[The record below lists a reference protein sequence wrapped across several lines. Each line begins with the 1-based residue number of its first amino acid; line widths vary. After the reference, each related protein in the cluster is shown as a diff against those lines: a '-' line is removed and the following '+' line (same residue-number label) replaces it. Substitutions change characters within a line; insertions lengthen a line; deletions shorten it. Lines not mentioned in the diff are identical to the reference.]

1 MRALL
6 IAAAACLV
14 LAAPASAASTTLV
27 INEVDYDQPMTDT
40 AEFLELKNVSSA
52 AINLDPYSLEFV
64 NGNAGGAAVYRTFE
78 LPDFALAA
86 GDHYV
91 VCANPA
97 NTPNCDLDV
106 APETDLIQNGA
117 PDALGLRLGMT
128 LVDAVSYEGDTGAPY
143 TEGSGAGTDDADG
156 RASRAARTA
165 ATPTVTTSTSSSGR
179 SRPAPP
185 TAARRRR
192 AVRRVRR
199 RRGDADPRHPG
210 QRRREPRTRR
220 PVRHRGR
227 RRRRLPGFGGPGRL
241 LRPGGATPTSMRIR
255 TRRRA
260 CSWQAEA
267 RSTPATSSASR
278 GLRSSPSAGRSS
290 SA

>member
-1 MRALL
+1 MRLRGARSLSPVGQLVALGVVV
-6 IAAAACLV
+6 AVTA
-14 LAAPASAASTTLV
+14 LAPGAGAASTTLV

-143 TEGSGAGTDDADG
+143 TEGAGAGTDGRDG
-156 RASRAARTA
+156 RDLALH
-165 ATPTVTTSTSSSGR
+165 GR
-179 SRPAPP
+179 QRHRPQRRRLHPQADH
-185 TAARRRR
+185 ARRCQQLPAAAA

-199 RRGDADPRHPG
+199 PRGNADPRHPG
-210 QRRREPRTRR
+210 QRR
-220 PVRHRGR
+220 
-227 RRRRLPGFGGPGRL
+227 
-241 LRPGGATPTSMRIR
+241 
-255 TRRRA
+255 
-260 CSWQAEA
+260 
-267 RSTPATSSASR
+267 
-278 GLRSSPSAGRSS
+278 
-290 SA
+290 

>member
-27 INEVDYDQPMTDT
+27 INEVDYDQPMADT

-78 LPDFALAA
+78 LPDVALAA

-106 APETDLIQNGA
+106 TPETDLIQNGS
-117 PDALGLRLGMT
+117 PDALGLRLGTT

-143 TEGSGAGTDDADG
+143 TEGSGPGTDDATDG
-156 RASRAARTA
+156 ISR
-165 ATPTVTTSTSSSGR
+165 
-179 SRPAPP
+179 
-185 TAARRRR
+185 
-192 AVRRVRR
+192 
-199 RRGDADPRHPG
+199 
-210 QRRREPRTRR
+210 
-220 PVRHRGR
+220 
-227 RRRRLPGFGGPGRL
+227 
-241 LRPGGATPTSMRIR
+241 
-255 TRRRA
+255 
-260 CSWQAEA
+260 
-267 RSTPATSSASR
+267 
-278 GLRSSPSAGRSS
+278 
-290 SA
+290 

>member
-78 LPDFALAA
+78 LQDVALAA

-106 APETDLIQNGA
+106 TPETDLIQNGA
-117 PDALGLRLGMT
+117 PDALGLRLGTT

-143 TEGSGAGTDDADG
+143 TEGAGAGTDDGTDG
-156 RASRAARTA
+156 ISRCTDGSDTDRNDVDFIVRPITPGAANSCPPPPPPFGECGDGEDMPMYDIQGNGA
-165 ATPTVTTSTSSSGR
+165 ATPYAGSQFVIEG
-179 SRPAPP
+179 
-185 TAARRRR
+185 
-192 AVRRVRR
+192 VVV
-199 RRGDADPRHPG
+199 GD
-210 QRRREPRTRR
+210 
-220 PVRHRGR
+220 
-227 RRRRLPGFGGPGRL
+227 F
-241 LRPGGATPTSMRIR
+241 
-255 TRRRA
+255 
-260 CSWQAEA
+260 
-267 RSTPATSSASR
+267 
-278 GLRSSPSAGRSS
+278 
-290 SA
+290 